1 MFSCPVPLFFYQKP
15 AFASH
20 SGTSAGDLGSFFR
33 ECQAAPPLSLFQ
45 DNELLT
51 LDNVMV
57 RHIR

>member
-1 MFSCPVPLFFYQKP
+1 MFSCLVPLFYQKP

-33 ECQAAPPLSLFQ
+33 ECQAAPPLSLFR